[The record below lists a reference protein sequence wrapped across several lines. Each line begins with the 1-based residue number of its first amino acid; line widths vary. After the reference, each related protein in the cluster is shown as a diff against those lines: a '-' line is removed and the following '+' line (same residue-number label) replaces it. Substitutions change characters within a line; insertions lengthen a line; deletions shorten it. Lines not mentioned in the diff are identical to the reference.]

1 VPDLTSPFHFCTL
14 AGMKVHIQTGPTI
27 RAGLLILLGL
37 SMLSA
42 GSASIAALD
51 ASTLGPKNHG
61 ATITVRITGF
71 RNERGIARVTL
82 FRDSK
87 GFPDNA
93 TLAFRTHSA
102 VVTNGQAVVD
112 FENIPFDDYA
122 IGVLHDENENGRM
135 DTNWLGR
142 PIEGYGA
149 SNNPHNRISAPSF
162 KSALFRFTPP
172 SLTLSITL
180 NY

>member
-1 VPDLTSPFHFCTL
+1 
-14 AGMKVHIQTGPTI
+14 MKVRIQTGPMI

-37 SMLSA
+37 STLSA
-42 GSASIAALD
+42 ESASSAAPD
-51 ASTLGPKNHG
+51 ASTQTPDNRG
-61 ATITVRITGF
+61 ATITVRMTGF
-71 RNERGIARVTL
+71 HNERGIARITL

-93 TLAFRTHSA
+93 ALAFRTQSA
-102 VVTNGQAVVD
+102 AITNGQTMVD
-112 FENIPFDDYA
+112 FANTPFGDYA

-135 DTNWLGR
+135 DTNWLGI
-142 PIEGYGA
+142 PLEGYGA
-149 SNNPHNRISAPSF
+149 SNNPRNRISAPSF
-162 KSALFRFTPP
+162 KSALFRVTSP

>member
-1 VPDLTSPFHFCTL
+1 
-14 AGMKVHIQTGPTI
+14 MKVRIQTGPRTC
-27 RAGLLILLGL
+27 AGLLILLGL
-37 SMLSA
+37 STLSA

-51 ASTLGPKNHG
+51 PSTQGQDNHG
-61 ATITVRITGF
+61 ATITVRISGF
-71 RNERGIARVTL
+71 RNERGIARITL

-93 TLAFRTHSA
+93 ALAFQSRSA
-102 VVTNGQAVVD
+102 VITNGQSVVD
-112 FENIPFDDYA
+112 FEGAPFGDYA

-142 PIEGYGA
+142 PLEGYGA
-149 SNNPHNRISAPSF
+149 SNNPRNRISGPSF

>member
-1 VPDLTSPFHFCTL
+1 
-14 AGMKVHIQTGPTI
+14 MKVHIQTGPTI

-37 SMLSA
+37 STLSA

-51 ASTLGPKNHG
+51 TSTQGQGNHG
-61 ATITVRITGF
+61 ATITVRISGF

-87 GFPDNA
+87 GFPDKA
-93 TLAFRTHSA
+93 ALAFQSRSA
-102 VVTNGQAVVD
+102 VITNGQSVVN
-112 FENIPFDDYA
+112 FEGTPVGDYA

-142 PIEGYGA
+142 PLEGYGA
-149 SNNPHNRISAPSF
+149 SNNPQNRVSAPSF
-162 KSALFRFTPP
+162 KSSLFKVSPP
-172 SLTLSITL
+172 SLTLSIIL

>member
-1 VPDLTSPFHFCTL
+1 
-14 AGMKVHIQTGPTI
+14 MKVRIQTGPTI
-27 RAGLLILLGL
+27 CAGLLILLGL
-37 SMLSA
+37 STLSA
-42 GSASIAALD
+42 GAASIAVRD
-51 ASTLGPKNHG
+51 ASTQSPDNHG

-87 GFPDNA
+87 GFPDNDA
-93 TLAFRTHSA
+93 LAFQSRSA
-102 VVTNGQAVVD
+102 VITNGQSVVD
-112 FENIPFDDYA
+112 FEGAPSGDYA

-135 DTNWLGR
+135 DTNWLGL
-142 PIEGYGA
+142 PLEGYGA
-149 SNNPHNRISAPSF
+149 SNNPRNRISAPSF
-162 KSALFRFTPP
+162 KSALFRVTPP